1 MDAHTVFVYG
11 TLKRGEPNH
20 HYMSSASY
28 VCNATSVEKLPLVIA
43 SAYNIPFVL
52 DSPGI
57 GHVSDD

>member
-1 MDAHTVFVYG
+1 
-11 TLKRGEPNH
+11 
-20 HYMSSASY
+20 MSSASY